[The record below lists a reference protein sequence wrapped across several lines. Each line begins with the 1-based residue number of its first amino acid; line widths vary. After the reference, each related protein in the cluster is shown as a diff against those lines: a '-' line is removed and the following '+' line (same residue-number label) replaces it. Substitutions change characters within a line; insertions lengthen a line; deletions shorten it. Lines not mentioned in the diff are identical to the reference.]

1 MTQHSPVQNPD
12 QILAI
17 DGGGTRCRLA
27 LARGCEVV
35 RVETGPA
42 NVSSNFDLAVAQI
55 QLGLAQLSSTSG
67 LSPKALT
74 ETPAYLGL
82 AGMISPEIAA
92 RLREALPLSRT
103 RIEDD
108 RPAAL
113 RGALGAADG
122 AIAHCGTG
130 SFLASQINLQQRI
143 IGGWGPQ
150 LGDQASAQWLG
161 RLALTATLDVVDGL
175 ADPSPLSTAILARLP
190 SPARIVA
197 FAAAASPKDM
207 GAFAREVTE
216 HAASGDGLA
225 IDLMRRGAD
234 YIATHLLKIGWSAG
248 FRLCLTGGLAPQY
261 SRYLP
266 QDMQQA
272 LCQPEGDPLTG
283 ALALAR
289 DFATLRAT

>member
-27 LARGCEVV
+27 LQQGAEVI
-35 RVETGPA
+35 RIETGPA
-42 NVSSNFDLAVAQI
+42 NVCSNFDLTVAQI
-55 QLGLAQLSSTSG
+55 QLGLEQLAAKSG
-67 LSPKALT
+67 LSPIALA

-82 AGMISPEIAA
+82 AGMVSPEIAA
-92 RLREALPLSRT
+92 RLRQALPLSRS

-113 RGALGAADG
+113 RGALGAANG

-150 LGDQASAQWLG
+150 LGDEASAQWLG
-161 RLALTATLDVVDGL
+161 RLALARTLDVVDGL
-175 ADPSPLSTAILARLP
+175 ADPSRLSAAILAHLP
-190 SPARIVA
+190 GSAQIVA
-197 FAAAASPKDM
+197 FAASASPM
-207 GAFAREVTE
+207 EIGRFAKEVTK
-216 HAASGDGLA
+216 HADSGDKLA
-225 IDLMRRGAD
+225 IDLMRRGAG
-234 YIATHLLKIGWSAG
+234 YIAETLTKIGWQPG
-248 FRLCLTGGLAPQY
+248 LRLCLTGGLAPQY
-261 SRYLP
+261 RRYLP
-266 QDMQQA
+266 QPMQQE
-272 LCQPEGDPLTG
+272 LCQPKGDPLTG

-289 DFATLRAT
+289 DFAAQRAP

>member
-1 MTQHSPVQNPD
+1 MTQHSPVQTPG

-27 LARGCEVV
+27 LERGTEVI

-42 NVSSNFDLAVAQI
+42 NVSSNFNLTVAQI
-55 QLGLAQLSSTSG
+55 HLGLAQLSAKSG
-67 LSPKALT
+67 LSPKALAA
-74 ETPAYLGL
+74 TPAYLGL
-82 AGMISPEIAA
+82 AGMVSPEIAE
-92 RLREALPLSRT
+92 RLSKALPLRRT

-150 LGDQASAQWLG
+150 LGDEASAQWLG
-161 RLALTATLDVVDGL
+161 RLALARTLDVVDGL
-175 ADPSPLSTAILARLP
+175 ADPSPLSAVILARLL
-190 SPARIVA
+190 SSAQIVA
-197 FAAAASPKDM
+197 FAASASPM
-207 GAFAREVTE
+207 EIGGFAREVTE
-216 HAASGDGLA
+216 HAARGDELA

-234 YIATHLLKIGWSAG
+234 YIAENLSKIGWAPG
-248 FRLCLTGGLAPQY
+248 TRLCLTGGLAPQY

-266 QDMQQA
+266 LPLQQD
-272 LCQPEGDPLTG
+272 LCQPKSDPLTG

-289 DFATLRAT
+289 DFATQCAT